1 MARDQKVLDELFE
14 KASSAAEGAISQIDM
29 GASRDFTGDELRL
42 VLTAFSER
50 LGTHLEILEF
60 LRGEIKEIVKPS

>member
-14 KASSAAEGAISQIDM
+14 KATTAAEGAISQIDM

-42 VLTAFSER
+42 ILTRFSER

-60 LRGEIKEIVKPS
+60 LSRDIKEIMEPS